1 MKNYQSIKADAE
13 TNCENK
19 IKLSNGME
27 YNEHLEILDDKD
39 KDKDLIHSSIR
50 ISEGLII

>member
-27 YNEHLEILDDKD
+27 YNEHLEIL
-39 KDKDLIHSSIR
+39 KDKDLIHSSMKIG
-50 ISEGLII
+50 EGLII

>member
-13 TNCENK
+13 TNCENR

-39 KDKDLIHSSIR
+39 KDLIHSSIR

>member
-27 YNEHLEILDDKD
+27 YEHLEILDD

-50 ISEGLII
+50 INEGLII